1 MASTMNEAL
10 THHEGVPYLLCR
22 YLEIVVDCK
31 VNLNECLNEC
41 IQLLFSGITTI
52 S

>member
-1 MASTMNEAL
+1 MASTMNGAL
-10 THHEGVPYLLCR
+10 KHHEGVSDGC
-22 YLEIVVDCK
+22 LEIVVDCK